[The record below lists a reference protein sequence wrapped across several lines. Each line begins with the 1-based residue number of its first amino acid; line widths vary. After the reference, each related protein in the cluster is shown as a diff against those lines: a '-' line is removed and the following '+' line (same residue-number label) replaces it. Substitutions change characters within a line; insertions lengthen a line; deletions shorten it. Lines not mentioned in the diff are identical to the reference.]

1 MERYFVFWRTV
12 VSSRRAYAESNPYPG
27 EDEIYYFNNIAFP
40 VIQVHVYTHIR
51 ATTPP
56 AYQCSPTSIQP
67 LSDRRQRFRVFGSS
81 CTRCLLVTMYM
92 RAGVSL
98 AAKRKSG
105 NNRGNLFPVGT
116 ESSIANLTAQHD
128 APRCSLPA
136 RAIIFLRCETTSR
149 HTSTD
154 ELHGMSECMCFKSLT
169 RTVRSV

>member
-1 MERYFVFWRTV
+1 
-12 VSSRRAYAESNPYPG
+12 
-27 EDEIYYFNNIAFP
+27 
-40 VIQVHVYTHIR
+40 
-51 ATTPP
+51 
-56 AYQCSPTSIQP
+56 
-67 LSDRRQRFRVFGSS
+67 
-81 CTRCLLVTMYM
+81 M

-149 HTSTD
+149 RTSTD
-154 ELHGMSECMCFKSLT
+154 ELHGMSVLQIADADRKVGITMTDINCSLSKGFFT
-169 RTVRSV
+169 